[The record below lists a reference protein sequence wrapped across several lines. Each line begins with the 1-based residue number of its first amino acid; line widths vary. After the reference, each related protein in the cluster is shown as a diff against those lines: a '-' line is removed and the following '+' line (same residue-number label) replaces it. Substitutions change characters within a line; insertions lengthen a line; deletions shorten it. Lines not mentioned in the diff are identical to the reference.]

1 MYGSAIRSILIVA
14 LFNLTKVPLL
24 ICLKR
29 NNSKTLRTF
38 GATLLILKA
47 KICFEIKNDC
57 LNKKRLSRTHPR
69 IRMTN
74 ANLG

>member
-47 KICFEIKNDC
+47 KIFVEMKMVF
-57 LNKKRLSRTHPR
+57 LSKKGYVELT
-69 IRMTN
+69 
-74 ANLG
+74 LEYG